1 MRFSSAVR
9 QPGGG
14 GLWNPVRPSQVP
26 PPRHW
31 ERWQFRRR
39 ELVRVVTAF
48 LLAIVTWLHVP
59 TICEAVEVAK
69 AAPPAANASD
79 DDVKQLLSVVLAQT
93 EDFWGATFKAGGST
107 YEEPKLVLFTGF
119 IATACGVV
127 SGTSYC
133 AADQRIYLD
142 PAFPGLREIGSIGDF
157 AKALILARE
166 VGHHVRNISAVP
178 QKLVADGDQQAAI
191 IRSEQ
196 VELQADCF
204 AGLWSRYVQDKGLLE
219 GTDLA
224 QARELL
230 RSLGDDQAANASGN
244 STAKRY
250 GTSEQ
255 RIRWFDRGL
264 AGKAIADCN
273 TFANPL

>member
-1 MRFSSAVR
+1 MVAAS
-9 QPGGG
+9 
-14 GLWNPVRPSQVP
+14 
-26 PPRHW
+26 
-31 ERWQFRRR
+31 
-39 ELVRVVTAF
+39 
-48 LLAIVTWLHVP
+48 LLAIVTWLHAP
-59 TICEAVEVAK
+59 TICEAAE

-79 DDVKQLLSVVLAQT
+79 DDVKHLLSVVLAET

-119 IATACGVV
+119 IATACGPV

-133 AADQRIYLD
+133 AADHRIYLD
-142 PAFPGLREIGSIGDF
+142 PAFPGLREIGSTGDF

-166 VGHHVRNISAVP
+166 VGHHVQNISEVP
-178 QKLVADGDQQAAI
+178 HPDVTDGNQQAAI

-196 VELQADCF
+196 VELQADCL
-204 AGLWSRYVQDKGLLE
+204 AGLWSRYVWDQHLLEDSDLTQARGLLR
-219 GTDLA
+219 A
-224 QARELL
+224 
-230 RSLGDDQAANASGN
+230 LGDDQPANASRN

-250 GTSEQ
+250 GTAEQ

-273 TFANPL
+273 TFADPL

>member
-1 MRFSSAVR
+1 M
-9 QPGGG
+9 
-14 GLWNPVRPSQVP
+14 
-26 PPRHW
+26 
-31 ERWQFRRR
+31 
-39 ELVRVVTAF
+39 VRVVTAF

-166 VGHHVRNISAVP
+166 VGHHVQNISAVP

-196 VELQADCF
+196 VELQADCV
-204 AGLWSRYVQDKGLLE
+204 AGLWSHYVQDKGLLE
-219 GTDLA
+219 DTDLA

-230 RSLGDDQAANASGN
+230 RSLGDDQPANASGN

-264 AGKAIADCN
+264 AGKAIADCD
-273 TFANPL
+273 TFADPLLCRASRCPVGSCAFIGRQTSRLS

>member
-1 MRFSSAVR
+1 
-9 QPGGG
+9 
-14 GLWNPVRPSQVP
+14 
-26 PPRHW
+26 
-31 ERWQFRRR
+31 
-39 ELVRVVTAF
+39 LVRLSLVTAS
-48 LLAIVTWLHVP
+48 LLAIATWLHAP
-59 TICEAVEVAK
+59 TISEAAEASTTAV
-69 AAPPAANASD
+69 PAANAGN
-79 DDVKQLLSVVLAQT
+79 DDVKQLVSVVLAET
-93 EDFWGATFKAGGST
+93 EDFWGTTFKAGGST

-119 IATACGVV
+119 IATACGAV

-133 AADQRIYLD
+133 AADHRIYLD
-142 PAFPGLREIGSIGDF
+142 PAFPELREVGLTGDF
-157 AKALILARE
+157 AKALIVARE
-166 VGHHVRNISAVP
+166 VAYHVQNISAVP
-178 QKLVADGDQQAAI
+178 QQLVADGDQQAAI

>member
-1 MRFSSAVR
+1 M
-9 QPGGG
+9 
-14 GLWNPVRPSQVP
+14 PVRSSSRA
-26 PPRHW
+26 PRAQAH
-31 ERWQFRRR
+31 RALAFRRR
-39 ELVRVVTAF
+39 ELVRLSLVAAS
-48 LLAIVTWLHVP
+48 LLAIVTWLHAP
-59 TICEAVEVAK
+59 TICEAAE

-79 DDVKQLLSVVLAQT
+79 DDVKHLLSVVLAET

-119 IATACGVV
+119 IATACGPV

-133 AADQRIYLD
+133 AADHRIYLD
-142 PAFPGLREIGSIGDF
+142 PAFPGLREIGSTGDF

-166 VGHHVRNISAVP
+166 VGHHVQNISEVP
-178 QKLVADGDQQAAI
+178 HPDVTDGNQQAAI

-196 VELQADCF
+196 VELQADCL
-204 AGLWSRYVQDKGLLE
+204 AGLWSRYVWDQHLLEDSDLTQARGLLR
-219 GTDLA
+219 A
-224 QARELL
+224 
-230 RSLGDDQAANASGN
+230 LGDDQPANASRN

-250 GTSEQ
+250 GTAEQ

-273 TFANPL
+273 TFADPL

>member
-1 MRFSSAVR
+1 M
-9 QPGGG
+9 
-14 GLWNPVRPSQVP
+14 
-26 PPRHW
+26 
-31 ERWQFRRR
+31 
-39 ELVRVVTAF
+39 VRVVTAF
-48 LLAIVTWLHVP
+48 LLAIVTWLHAP
-59 TICEAVEVAK
+59 TICEAAEVAK
-69 AAPPAANASD
+69 AATPAANASD

-119 IATACGVV
+119 IATACGAV

-133 AADQRIYLD
+133 AADHRIYLD
-142 PAFPGLREIGSIGDF
+142 PAFPELRKIGPTGDF
-157 AKALILARE
+157 AKALIVARE
-166 VGHHVRNISAVP
+166 VGHHVQNISEVP
-178 QKLVADGDQQAAI
+178 HPDVTDGNQEAAI

-204 AGLWSRYVQDKGLLE
+204 AGLWSRYVRDQHLLEDDDLTEARGLLR
-219 GTDLA
+219 A
-224 QARELL
+224 
-230 RSLGDDQAANASGN
+230 LGDDQPANAFGN

-264 AGKAIADCN
+264 AGKAIADCD
-273 TFANPL
+273 TFADPL